1 MPRLNRKR
9 QKRRNE
15 SVPGFQGTSNPE
27 LAHWMNQLRGSSAAQ
42 RHTPKP
48 RKGTRRER
56 ERQAIRDQQ
65 SNRSQSD

>member
-1 MPRLNRKR
+1 MG
-9 QKRRNE
+9 RRRYPKKSRE
-15 SVPGFQGTSNPE
+15 SASGFRGTPNPE
-27 LAHWMNQLRGSSAAQ
+27 LAHWMHQLRSSSSAQ

-65 SNRSQSD
+65 RYRGDQP